1 MVEAAECWVSPYRAR
16 RSVGVPRVEWKNGFA
31 TDFRG
36 DSQQAGLTKEI
47 FLTRMRARLAPKL
60 PRVEA
65 PDETRACQIAGR
77 VLHRRIQGESPFGFR
92 GAMAVDSMLE
102 KPLPNNLDAE
112 RSVLG
117 AILLDNN
124 ALNTAIE
131 NLRPEDFFLDQHRR
145 VFTQMIA
152 LGESQQAIDLI
163 TLTEELH
170 RRGDLEAAGGAPY
183 LAALADGMPKV
194 SNVEHYARIVK
205 EKAILRNLIHTTH
218 NIQQRAFEGEE
229 GADAILDNAE
239 SSIFALA
246 EDRIRAGLIPVKE
259 IVRDNFERLEK
270 IFKEGKSIT
279 GIPTG
284 YTELDKLTSGFQ
296 PSELLILAARPSQGK
311 TALALNIMENVAI
324 RGAHPVAMFSL
335 EMSKESL
342 LQRLVASVAQIDA
355 HKFRTGHLSR
365 EDWRR
370 MTEALGTISE
380 APLWI
385 DDAGSVSVLEIGAKA
400 RRLKRDKGLSLL
412 VVDYL
417 QLITARGR
425 FGNRQEE
432 VSSISRGLKGLA
444 KELQIPVLVLS
455 QLTRAPE
462 RDERG
467 PQLSDL
473 RESGAIE
480 QDADVVMFIYR
491 PHFFK
496 QGATPEEREET
507 ELKIAKQRNGP
518 VDSVKFVFRSRFTRF
533 EEAAPDAFSQLGPG
547 DM

>member
-1 MVEAAECWVSPYRAR
+1 M
-16 RSVGVPRVEWKNGFA
+16 A
-31 TDFRG
+31 TA
-36 DSQQAGLTKEI
+36 QPI
-47 FLTRMRARLAPKL
+47 
-60 PRVEA
+60 
-65 PDETRACQIAGR
+65 
-77 VLHRRIQGESPFGFR
+77 
-92 GAMAVDSMLE
+92 LE
-102 KPLPNNLDAE
+102 KPLPSNLDAE

-117 AILLDNN
+117 AIILDNN
-124 ALNTAIE
+124 ALNAAVE
-131 NLRPEDFFLDQHRR
+131 ALRPDDFFLDQHRR
-145 VFTQMIA
+145 VFSQMIA
-152 LGESQQAIDLI
+152 LSEAQQAIDLV

-183 LAALADGMPKV
+183 LASLADGMPRV

-205 EKAILRNLIHTTH
+205 EKAMLRNLIHATH
-218 NIQQRAFEGEE
+218 NIQQRAFEGED

-239 SSIFALA
+239 SSIFAIA
-246 EDRIRAGLIPVKE
+246 EDRVKAGLIPIKE
-259 IVRDNFERLEK
+259 IVTNNFERLEK

-279 GIPTG
+279 GVSTG
-284 YTELDKLTSGFQ
+284 YVELDKLTSGFQ
-296 PSELLILAARPSQGK
+296 SSELLILAARPSQGK
-311 TALALNIMENVAI
+311 TALALNLAENIAI
-324 RGAHPVAMFSL
+324 RAGLPVALFSL
-335 EMSKESL
+335 EMSRESL
-342 LQRLVASVAQIDA
+342 LQRMIASVAQIDA

-365 EDWRR
+365 DDWSR
-370 MTEALGTISE
+370 MTEALGVISS

-385 DDAGSVSVLEIGAKA
+385 DDAGSISVLEIGAKA

-412 VVDYL
+412 IVDYL

-432 VSSISRGLKGLA
+432 VASISRGLKGLA

-496 QGATPEEREET
+496 AGASPEEREET
-507 ELKIAKQRNGP
+507 ELRIAKQRNGP
-518 VDSVKFVFRSRFTRF
+518 TDNVKFVFRSRLTRF
-533 EEAAPDAFSQLGPG
+533 EEAAPDAFSQFSPEDLG
-547 DM
+547 

>member
-1 MVEAAECWVSPYRAR
+1 MP
-16 RSVGVPRVEWKNGFA
+16 
-31 TDFRG
+31 
-36 DSQQAGLTKEI
+36 
-47 FLTRMRARLAPKL
+47 
-60 PRVEA
+60 
-65 PDETRACQIAGR
+65 
-77 VLHRRIQGESPFGFR
+77 
-92 GAMAVDSMLE
+92 VDTTLE

-124 ALNTAIE
+124 ALNAAIE
-131 NLRPEDFFLDQHRR
+131 NLRAEDFFLDQHRR

-152 LGESQQAIDLI
+152 LSEAQQAIDLI

-170 RRGDLEAAGGAPY
+170 RRGDLEASGGAPY
-183 LAALADGMPKV
+183 LASLADGMPKV
-194 SNVEHYARIVK
+194 SNIEHYARIVK
-205 EKAILRNLIHTTH
+205 EKAMLRNLIHTTH
-218 NIQQRAFEGEE
+218 NIQQRAFEGED
-229 GADAILDNAE
+229 GADMILDNAE
-239 SSIFALA
+239 SSIFLLA
-246 EDRIRAGLIPVKE
+246 EDRVKAGLIPVKD

-284 YTELDKLTSGFQ
+284 YVELDKLTSGLQ

-311 TALALNIMENVAI
+311 TALALNLAENIAIRAGQPVAI
-324 RGAHPVAMFSL
+324 FSL

-355 HKFRTGHLSR
+355 HKFRTGHLNR
-365 EDWRR
+365 NDWTS
-370 MTEALGTISE
+370 MTEALGVISN
-380 APLWI
+380 APLWV
-385 DDAGSVSVLEIGAKA
+385 DDAGSISVLEIGAKA

-412 VVDYL
+412 IVDYL

-432 VSSISRGLKGLA
+432 VASISRGLKGLA

-496 QGATPEEREET
+496 AGASPEEREET
-507 ELKIAKQRNGP
+507 ELRIAKQRNGP
-518 VDSVKFVFRSRFTRF
+518 TDNVKFVFRSRLTRF
-533 EEAAPDAFSQLGPG
+533 EEAAPDAFSQFSPD

>member
-1 MVEAAECWVSPYRAR
+1 MAAD
-16 RSVGVPRVEWKNGFA
+16 A
-31 TDFRG
+31 T
-36 DSQQAGLTKEI
+36 
-47 FLTRMRARLAPKL
+47 
-60 PRVEA
+60 
-65 PDETRACQIAGR
+65 
-77 VLHRRIQGESPFGFR
+77 
-92 GAMAVDSMLE
+92 LE
-102 KPLPNNLDAE
+102 RPLPNNLDAE

-124 ALNTAIE
+124 ALNSAIE

-152 LGESQQAIDLI
+152 LGESQQAIDLV

-170 RRGDLEAAGGAPY
+170 RRGDLEASGGAPY

-205 EKAILRNLIHTTH
+205 EKALLRNLIHATH
-218 NIQQRAFEGEE
+218 NIQQSAFEGED
-229 GADAILDNAE
+229 GADAILDGAE

-246 EDRIRAGLIPVKE
+246 EDRVKVGLIPVKD

-270 IFKEGKSIT
+270 IFREGKSIT

-284 YTELDKLTSGFQ
+284 YTELDKLTSGLQ

-311 TALALNIMENVAI
+311 TALALNLTENIAI
-324 RGAHPVAMFSL
+324 RGGQPVAFFSL

-355 HKFRTGHLSR
+355 HKFRTGHLSK

-370 MTEALGTISE
+370 MTEALGQISS

-385 DDAGSVSVLEIGAKA
+385 DDAGSISVLEIGAKA
-400 RRLKRDKGLSLL
+400 RRLKREKSGLAMV

-444 KELQIPVLVLS
+444 KELQVPVLVLS

-491 PHFFK
+491 PSFFK
-496 QGATPEEREET
+496 EGATPEEREET
-507 ELKIAKQRNGP
+507 ELRIAKQRNGP
-518 VDSVKFVFRSRFTRF
+518 TESVKFVFRSRFTRF
-533 EEAAPDAFSQLGPG
+533 EEAAPDAFSQFAPD

>member
-1 MVEAAECWVSPYRAR
+1 MP
-16 RSVGVPRVEWKNGFA
+16 
-31 TDFRG
+31 TD
-36 DSQQAGLTKEI
+36 T
-47 FLTRMRARLAPKL
+47 T
-60 PRVEA
+60 
-65 PDETRACQIAGR
+65 
-77 VLHRRIQGESPFGFR
+77 
-92 GAMAVDSMLE
+92 LE

-112 RSVLG
+112 RSILG

-124 ALNTAIE
+124 ALNAAIE
-131 NLRPEDFFLDQHRR
+131 TLRPEDFFLDQHRR
-145 VFTQMIA
+145 VFVQMIS
-152 LGESQQAIDLI
+152 LGESQQAIDLV

-170 RRGDLEAAGGAPY
+170 RRGELEASGGAPY
-183 LAALADGMPKV
+183 LAALADDMPKV
-194 SNVEHYARIVK
+194 IHVEHYACIVK
-205 EKAILRNLIHTTH
+205 EKAVLRNLIHATH
-218 NIQQRAFEGEE
+218 NIQQKAFEGDD

-239 SSIFALA
+239 STIFALA
-246 EDRIRAGLIPVKE
+246 EDRVRVGLISAKD

-270 IFKEGKSIT
+270 IFREGKSVT

-284 YTELDKLTSGFQ
+284 YAELDKLTSGLQ
-296 PSELLILAARPSQGK
+296 PSELVILAARPSQGK
-311 TALALNIMENVAI
+311 TALALNLMENVSI
-324 RGAHPVAMFSL
+324 RGGHPVAMFSL

-342 LQRLVASVAQIDA
+342 LQRLVAAVAQIDA
-355 HKFRTGHLSR
+355 HKFRTGHLSKL
-365 EDWRR
+365 DWSR
-370 MTEALGTISE
+370 MTEALGIISS

-385 DDAGSVSVLEIGAKA
+385 DDSGSISVLEIGAKA
-400 RRLKRDKGLSLL
+400 RRLKRDKGLSMLI
-412 VVDYL
+412 VDYL

-533 EEAAPDAFSQLGPG
+533 EEAAPDAFSQFAP
-547 DM
+547 DEM

>member
-1 MVEAAECWVSPYRAR
+1 MP
-16 RSVGVPRVEWKNGFA
+16 
-31 TDFRG
+31 
-36 DSQQAGLTKEI
+36 
-47 FLTRMRARLAPKL
+47 
-60 PRVEA
+60 
-65 PDETRACQIAGR
+65 
-77 VLHRRIQGESPFGFR
+77 
-92 GAMAVDSMLE
+92 VDTTLE

-131 NLRPEDFFLDQHRR
+131 NLRAEDFFLDQHRR
-145 VFTQMIA
+145 VFIQMIA
-152 LGESQQAIDLI
+152 LGEAQQAIDLI

-170 RRGDLEAAGGAPY
+170 RRGDLEASGGAPY
-183 LAALADGMPKV
+183 LASLADGMPKV

-205 EKAILRNLIHTTH
+205 EKAMLRNLIHTTH
-218 NIQQRAFEGEE
+218 NIQQRAFEGED
-229 GADAILDNAE
+229 GADMILDNAE
-239 SSIFALA
+239 SSIFLLA
-246 EDRIRAGLIPVKE
+246 EDRVKAGLIPVKD

-284 YTELDKLTSGFQ
+284 YVELDKLTSGLQ

-311 TALALNIMENVAI
+311 TALALNLAENIAIRAGQPVAI
-324 RGAHPVAMFSL
+324 FSL

-365 EDWRR
+365 SDWTS
-370 MTEALGTISE
+370 MTDALGTISS
-380 APLWI
+380 APLWV
-385 DDAGSVSVLEIGAKA
+385 DDAGSISVLEIGAKA

-412 VVDYL
+412 IVDYL

-432 VSSISRGLKGLA
+432 VASISRGLKGLA

-496 QGATPEEREET
+496 AGASPEEREET
-507 ELKIAKQRNGP
+507 ELRIAKQRNGP
-518 VDSVKFVFRSRFTRF
+518 TDNVKFVFRSRLTRF
-533 EEAAPDAFSQLGPG
+533 EEAAPDAFSQFSPG

>member
-1 MVEAAECWVSPYRAR
+1 MPAES
-16 RSVGVPRVEWKNGFA
+16 
-31 TDFRG
+31 T
-36 DSQQAGLTKEI
+36 
-47 FLTRMRARLAPKL
+47 
-60 PRVEA
+60 
-65 PDETRACQIAGR
+65 
-77 VLHRRIQGESPFGFR
+77 
-92 GAMAVDSMLE
+92 LE
-102 KPLPNNLDAE
+102 RPLPNNLEAE

-117 AILLDNN
+117 AVLLDNN
-124 ALNTAIE
+124 ALNAAIE
-131 NLRPEDFFLDQHRR
+131 NLRAEDFFLDQHRR

-152 LGESQQAIDLI
+152 LSESQQAIDLI
-163 TLTEELH
+163 TLTEQLH
-170 RRGDLEAAGGAPY
+170 RHGDLEAAGGAPY
-183 LAALADGMPKV
+183 LASLADGLPRV
-194 SNVEHYARIVK
+194 SNIEHYARIVK
-205 EKAILRNLIHTTH
+205 EKALLRNLIHATH
-218 NIQQRAFEGEE
+218 NIQQRAFEGED
-229 GADAILDNAE
+229 GADAVLDNAE

-246 EDRIRAGLIPVKE
+246 EDRVRVGLLPIKD

-270 IFKEGKSIT
+270 IFREGKSIT
-279 GIPTG
+279 GVSSG
-284 YTELDKLTSGFQ
+284 YAELDKLTSGLQ

-311 TALALNIMENVAI
+311 TALALNLAENIGIRAGLPVAI
-324 RGAHPVAMFSL
+324 FSL

-342 LQRLVASVAQIDA
+342 LQRLLASVAQIDA

-365 EDWRR
+365 EDWGR
-370 MTEALGTISE
+370 MTEALGIISS

-385 DDAGSVSVLEIGAKA
+385 DDAGSISVLEIGAKA

-412 VVDYL
+412 IVDYL

-432 VSSISRGLKGLA
+432 VSSISRALKGLA

-491 PHFFK
+491 PDFFK
-496 QGATPEEREET
+496 AGATPEEREAT
-507 ELKIAKQRNGP
+507 ELRIAKQRNGP
-518 VDSVKFVFRSRFTRF
+518 TDTVKFVFRSRLTRF
-533 EEAAPDAFSQLGPG
+533 EEAAPDAFSRFAP
-547 DM
+547 DDR

>member
-1 MVEAAECWVSPYRAR
+1 
-16 RSVGVPRVEWKNGFA
+16 
-31 TDFRG
+31 
-36 DSQQAGLTKEI
+36 
-47 FLTRMRARLAPKL
+47 
-60 PRVEA
+60 
-65 PDETRACQIAGR
+65 
-77 VLHRRIQGESPFGFR
+77 
-92 GAMAVDSMLE
+92 MAVDSTLE
-102 KPLPNNLDAE
+102 RPLPSNLDAE

-124 ALNTAIE
+124 ALNPAVE
-131 NLRPEDFFLDQHRR
+131 HLRPEDFFMEQHRR

-152 LGESQQAIDLI
+152 LGESQQAIDLV

-170 RRGDLEAAGGAPY
+170 RHGDLEASGGAPY
-183 LAALADGMPKV
+183 LAALADGMPRV

-205 EKAILRNLIHTTH
+205 EKAMLRNLIHATH
-218 NIQQRAFEGEE
+218 NIQQRAFEGED

-246 EDRIRAGLIPVKE
+246 EDRVRAGLIPVKD
-259 IVRDNFERLEK
+259 IVRDNFERLER
-270 IFKEGKSIT
+270 IFREGKSIT
-279 GIPTG
+279 GVATG
-284 YTELDKLTSGFQ
+284 YGELDKLTSGLQ

-311 TALALNIMENVAI
+311 TALALNLAENISIRAGHPAAI
-324 RGAHPVAMFSL
+324 FSL

-355 HKFRTGHLSR
+355 HKFRTGHLSK

-370 MTEALGTISE
+370 MTEALGVISA

-385 DDAGSVSVLEIGAKA
+385 DDAGSISVLEIGAKA

-412 VVDYL
+412 IVDYL

-425 FGNRQEE
+425 FSNRNEE
-432 VSSISRGLKGLA
+432 VASISRALKGLA

-462 RDERG
+462 RDDRG

-518 VDSVKFVFRSRFTRF
+518 TESVKFVFRSRLTRF
-533 EEAAPDAFSQLGPG
+533 EEAAPDAFSQFAAD

>member
-1 MVEAAECWVSPYRAR
+1 
-16 RSVGVPRVEWKNGFA
+16 
-31 TDFRG
+31 
-36 DSQQAGLTKEI
+36 
-47 FLTRMRARLAPKL
+47 
-60 PRVEA
+60 
-65 PDETRACQIAGR
+65 
-77 VLHRRIQGESPFGFR
+77 
-92 GAMAVDSMLE
+92 MAVESTLE
-102 KPLPNNLDAE
+102 RPLPSNLDAE

-124 ALNTAIE
+124 ALNPAVE
-131 NLRPEDFFLDQHRR
+131 HLRPEDFFMEQHRR

-152 LGESQQAIDLI
+152 LGESQQAIDLV

-170 RRGDLEAAGGAPY
+170 RRGDLEASGGAPY
-183 LAALADGMPKV
+183 LAALADGMPRV

-205 EKAILRNLIHTTH
+205 EKAMLRNLIHATH
-218 NIQQRAFEGEE
+218 NIQQRAFEGED

-246 EDRIRAGLIPVKE
+246 EDRVRAGLIPVKD
-259 IVRDNFERLEK
+259 IVRDNFERLER
-270 IFKEGKSIT
+270 IFREGKSIT
-279 GIPTG
+279 GVATG
-284 YTELDKLTSGFQ
+284 YGELDKLTSGLQ

-311 TALALNIMENVAI
+311 TALALNLAENISIRAGHPAAI
-324 RGAHPVAMFSL
+324 FSL

-355 HKFRTGHLSR
+355 HKFRTGHLSK

-370 MTEALGTISE
+370 MTEALGVISA

-385 DDAGSVSVLEIGAKA
+385 DDAGSISVLEIGAKA

-412 VVDYL
+412 IVDYL

-425 FGNRQEE
+425 FSNRNEE
-432 VSSISRGLKGLA
+432 VASISRALKGLA

-462 RDERG
+462 RDDRG

-518 VDSVKFVFRSRFTRF
+518 TESVKFVFRSRLTRF
-533 EEAAPDAFSQLGPG
+533 EEAAPDAFSQFAAD

>member
-1 MVEAAECWVSPYRAR
+1 M
-16 RSVGVPRVEWKNGFA
+16 A
-31 TDFRG
+31 TD
-36 DSQQAGLTKEI
+36 T
-47 FLTRMRARLAPKL
+47 T
-60 PRVEA
+60 
-65 PDETRACQIAGR
+65 
-77 VLHRRIQGESPFGFR
+77 
-92 GAMAVDSMLE
+92 LE

-117 AILLDNN
+117 AILLDNHSLN
-124 ALNTAIE
+124 AAIE
-131 NLRPEDFFLDQHRR
+131 TLRPEDFFLNQHRR
-145 VFTQMIA
+145 VFSHMVS
-152 LGESQQAIDLI
+152 LGESQQAIDLV
-163 TLTEELH
+163 TLTDGLH
-170 RRGDLEAAGGAPY
+170 NRGELEASGGAPY
-183 LAALADGMPKV
+183 LASLADGMPRV
-194 SNVEHYARIVK
+194 SNIEHYARIVK

-218 NIQQRAFEGEE
+218 DIQQRAFEGED
-229 GADAILDNAE
+229 GADAILDGAE
-239 SSIFALA
+239 SQIFAIA
-246 EDRIRAGLIPVKE
+246 EDRIRAGLIPVKD

-284 YTELDKLTSGFQ
+284 YTELDKLTSGLQ

-311 TALALNIMENVAI
+311 TALALNLMENIAI
-324 RGAHPVAMFSL
+324 RGGHPVAVFSL

-355 HKFRTGHLSR
+355 HKFRTGHLTR

-370 MTEALGTISE
+370 MTEALGTISS

-385 DDAGSVSVLEIGAKA
+385 DDAGSTSVLEIGAKA

-425 FGNRQEE
+425 FNSRQEE
-432 VSSISRGLKGLA
+432 VASMSRGLKGLA
-444 KELQIPVLVLS
+444 KDLQIPVLVLS
-455 QLTRAPE
+455 QLTRAPGRE
-462 RDERG
+462 GRG

-491 PHFFK
+491 PHWSK
-496 QGATPEEREET
+496 LGASPEERDQAE
-507 ELKIAKQRNGP
+507 IQVAKQRNGP
-518 VDSVKFVFRSRFTRF
+518 TDKVRFVFRSRLTRF
-533 EEAAPDAFSQLGPG
+533 EEAAPDAFSQFAP
-547 DM
+547 DDI

>member
-1 MVEAAECWVSPYRAR
+1 
-16 RSVGVPRVEWKNGFA
+16 
-31 TDFRG
+31 
-36 DSQQAGLTKEI
+36 
-47 FLTRMRARLAPKL
+47 
-60 PRVEA
+60 
-65 PDETRACQIAGR
+65 
-77 VLHRRIQGESPFGFR
+77 
-92 GAMAVDSMLE
+92 MAVDTTLE
-102 KPLPNNLDAE
+102 KPLPSNLDAE

-124 ALNTAIE
+124 ALNAAIE
-131 NLRPEDFFLDQHRR
+131 NLRAEDFFLDQHRR

-152 LGESQQAIDLI
+152 LGESQQAIDLV

-170 RRGDLEAAGGAPY
+170 RRGDLEASGGAPY
-183 LAALADGMPKV
+183 LASLADGMPKV
-194 SNVEHYARIVK
+194 SNIEHYARIVK
-205 EKAILRNLIHTTH
+205 EKALLRNLIHATH
-218 NIQQRAFEGEE
+218 KIQQNAFEGED

-246 EDRIRAGLIPVKE
+246 EDRVKAGLIPIKD

-270 IFKEGKSIT
+270 IFREGKSIT

-284 YTELDKLTSGFQ
+284 YVELDKLLSGLQ
-296 PSELLILAARPSQGK
+296 ASELLILAARPSQGK
-311 TALALNIMENVAI
+311 TALALNLAENIAIRAGLPVAI
-324 RGAHPVAMFSL
+324 FSL

-342 LQRLVASVAQIDA
+342 LQRMVASVAQIDA
-355 HKFRTGHLSR
+355 HKFRTGHLSK

-370 MTEALGTISE
+370 MTEALGRISS

-385 DDAGSVSVLEIGAKA
+385 DDAGSNSVLEIGAKA
-400 RRLKRDKGLSLL
+400 RRLKKEKNLALV

-417 QLITARGR
+417 QLITNRGR
-425 FGNRQEE
+425 FSNRQEE

-462 RDERG
+462 REERG

-491 PHFFK
+491 PNFFK
-496 QGATPEEREET
+496 LDAAPEERDQAEI
-507 ELKIAKQRNGP
+507 LIAKQRNGP
-518 VDSVKFVFRSRFTRF
+518 TDKVRFVFRSRLTRF
-533 EEAAPDAFSQLGPG
+533 EEAAPDAFAQFAP
-547 DM
+547 DNH

>member
-1 MVEAAECWVSPYRAR
+1 MP
-16 RSVGVPRVEWKNGFA
+16 
-31 TDFRG
+31 
-36 DSQQAGLTKEI
+36 
-47 FLTRMRARLAPKL
+47 
-60 PRVEA
+60 
-65 PDETRACQIAGR
+65 
-77 VLHRRIQGESPFGFR
+77 
-92 GAMAVDSMLE
+92 VDTALE
-102 KPLPNNLDAE
+102 KPLPNNLEAE

-117 AILLDNN
+117 AVLLDNN
-124 ALNTAIE
+124 ALNAAIE
-131 NLRPEDFFLDQHRR
+131 NLKPEDFFLDQHRR

-152 LGESQQAIDLI
+152 LGESQQAIDLV

-183 LAALADGMPKV
+183 LAALADGMPRV
-194 SNVEHYARIVK
+194 TNVEHYARIVK
-205 EKAILRNLIHTTH
+205 EKAILRNLIHATH
-218 NIQQRAFEGEE
+218 NIQQRAFEGED

-246 EDRIRAGLIPVKE
+246 EDRIRVGLLPIKD
-259 IVRDNFERLEK
+259 IVRDNFERLER
-270 IFKEGKSIT
+270 IFREGKSIT
-279 GIPTG
+279 GISTG
-284 YTELDKLTSGFQ
+284 YVELDKLTSGFQ

-311 TALALNIMENVAI
+311 TALALNLVENMAI
-324 RGAHPVAMFSL
+324 RAGQPVAMFSL

-342 LQRLVASVAQIDA
+342 LQRLVASVAQIDG

-370 MTEALGTISE
+370 MTEALGQMSSSPI
-380 APLWI
+380 WI
-385 DDAGSVSVLEIGAKA
+385 DDAGSNTVLEIGAKA

-412 VVDYL
+412 IVDYL

-432 VSSISRGLKGLA
+432 VASISRGLKGLA

-480 QDADVVMFIYR
+480 QDADMVMFIYR

-496 QGATPEEREET
+496 AGATPEEREET
-507 ELKIAKQRNGP
+507 ELRIAKQRNGP
-518 VDSVKFVFRSRFTRF
+518 TETVRFVFRSRLTRF
-533 EEAAPDAFSQLGPG
+533 EEAAPDAFSQFSPDDL
-547 DM
+547 